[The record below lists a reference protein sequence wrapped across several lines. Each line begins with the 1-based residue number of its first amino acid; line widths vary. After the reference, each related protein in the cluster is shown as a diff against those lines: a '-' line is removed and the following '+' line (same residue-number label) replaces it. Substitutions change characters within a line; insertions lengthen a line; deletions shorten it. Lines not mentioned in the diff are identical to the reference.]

1 LKKGHLHSNNIEMP
15 TNNDTNADSMGNR
28 RNGMT
33 GNIKDK
39 AMRFALEEI
48 ACDKKP
54 PFETV
59 LRKAGQTGLCGI
71 GLPEEHGGAG
81 GGSTE
86 IMDAV
91 RAITRHG
98 GDAGMAFSLSYH
110 LSVLRYLIYAFGDRQ
125 QKEAYLRGFA
135 TGKITAGLAVSEPGA
150 GAHPKH
156 LKSTA
161 ETAGD
166 RYILSGEKS
175 FLTNGPFLDFF
186 IFIAGTAFD
195 GGKKM
200 FTAFLLPA
208 NLPDLKKSP
217 LEFGWLKSSPHCTLS
232 VRGCSLSASSILG
245 RPGMAYENIV
255 LPFRVIE
262 DVLLLGLLLGGLEY
276 LFTRLLER
284 ARRRDASPEKI
295 GRLFGMLAAL
305 DAISARASQALDA
318 QDLPAVGNRV
328 LESLAF
334 EFRNIARDYLSIL
347 KTVAGDVTPDE
358 FDTDISRL
366 IDLGRQVTLI
376 RQNKTGD
383 DLLLKGYEYGLES
396 R

>member
-1 LKKGHLHSNNIEMP
+1 
-15 TNNDTNADSMGNR
+15 
-28 RNGMT
+28 MT

-39 AMRFALEEI
+39 AMQFALAEI
-48 ACDKKP
+48 AGDKKP

-59 LRKAGQTGLCGI
+59 LRKAGQAGLCGI

-81 GGSTE
+81 GGSAE

-110 LSVLRYLIYAFGDRQ
+110 LSVLRYLVYAFGDNQ
-125 QKEAYLRGFA
+125 QKELYLRGFA
-135 TGKITAGLAVSEPGA
+135 SGNITAGLAVSEPGA

-156 LKSTA
+156 LKAAA
-161 ETAGD
+161 EKAGD
-166 RYILSGEKS
+166 RYILNGEKS
-175 FLTNGPFLDFF
+175 FLTNGPLLDFF
-186 IFIAGTAFD
+186 IFIAGTGLD
-195 GGKKM
+195 GGKKR

-208 NLPDLKKSP
+208 DLPGLKKSP
-217 LEFGWLKSSPHCTLS
+217 LEFGWLKSSPHCTLN
-232 VRGCSLSASSILG
+232 VQGCSLSGSSVLG
-245 RPGMAYENIV
+245 RPGMAYEDMV

-262 DVLLLGLLLGGLEY
+262 DVLLLGLLLGGLERM
-276 LFTRLLER
+276 FTRLLER
-284 ARRRDASPEKI
+284 ASRSDASPEKI
-295 GRLFGMLAAL
+295 GRVFGMLAAL

-318 QDLPAVGNRV
+318 QGLPAVGNRV

-334 EFRNIARDYLSIL
+334 EFRNLARDYLAIL
-347 KTVAGDVTPDE
+347 KTVAVDLTPDD

-366 IDLGRQVTLI
+366 MDLGRQVTLI

-383 DLLLKGYEYGLES
+383 DLLLKGYEHGLES